1 MWTLLLLAVSIS
13 NPRDMPATVT
23 LDFPDRTSCEQSAAT
38 LTYTIKYNGYKVI
51 AQCQKKSSS
60 SQTISETK

>member
-13 NPRDMPATVT
+13 NPHNVPATLT
-23 LDFPDRTSCEQSAAT
+23 LDFPDRISCEQTAAT
-38 LTYTIKYNGYKVI
+38 LTYSIKYSGYKVI

>member
-1 MWTLLLLAVSIS
+1 MWTLLLVAIS
-13 NPRDMPATVT
+13 LTNPNDIPATLT
-23 LDFPDRTSCEQSAAT
+23 LTFPDRTSCEQSATT
-38 LTYTIKYNGYKVI
+38 LQYSIKYSGYKVT